1 MPFQSKQ
8 KLTRDKFLTERETK
22 LLLKMPDRR
31 SKTGA
36 RDYAI
41 LMMFLHTGLRKA
53 ELLKLDVS
61 DLRNDAGRYYL
72 RVHSKGG
79 NIDEQPI
86 EDPATLTAMRA
97 YFEMWSHGS
106 AESAPLFISSRN
118 SNPGS
123 GGRLS
128 RTSCDML
135 VKKYAS
141 LANLR
146 KNVHPHTLRHTFA
159 SAFAAH
165 NKDIVLTREV
175 MRHKSIAT
183 TSIYTHAE
191 EDEVRQGLKGL
202 KF

>member
-1 MPFQSKQ
+1 MPFESKQ

-31 SKTGA
+31 SKVGA

-41 LMMFLHTGLRKA
+41 LMLFLHTGLRKA
-53 ELLKLDVS
+53 ELLNLNIE
-61 DLRNDAGRYYL
+61 DLCNDGGRRYL

-86 EDPATLTAMRA
+86 EDNATLAALQA
-97 YFEMWSHGS
+97 YFIMWSHGS
-106 AESAPLFISSRN
+106 DANAPIFISQRN
-118 SNPGS
+118 SSPNS

-128 RTSCDML
+128 RAMCDKL
-135 VKKYAS
+135 VKKYA
-141 LANLR
+141 AQAHLR
-146 KNVHPHTLRHTFA
+146 KNIHPHTLRHTFA

-165 NKDIVLTREV
+165 SKDIVLTREV
-175 MRHKSIAT
+175 LRHRSIAT

-191 EDEVRQGLKGL
+191 EDEVRQGLRAL

>member
-1 MPFQSKQ
+1 MPFESKQ

-41 LMMFLHTGLRKA
+41 LMLFLHTGLRKA
-53 ELLKLDVS
+53 ELLNLNISDV
-61 DLRNDAGRYYL
+61 RNESGKYYL
-72 RVHSKGG
+72 RVLSKGG

-86 EDPATLTAMRA
+86 EDQATLTAMRA
-97 YFEMWSHGS
+97 YLEMWSHGS
-106 AESAPLFISSRN
+106 DENQPLFISIRN

-128 RTSCDML
+128 RNSCDHL

-141 LANLR
+141 QAHLR

-191 EDEVRQGLKGL
+191 EEEVRQGLKAL

>member
-1 MPFQSKQ
+1 MPFESKQ
-8 KLTRDKFLTERETK
+8 KLTRDKFMTERETK
-22 LLLKMPDRR
+22 LFLKQPDRR
-31 SKTGA
+31 SKLGA

-41 LMMFLHTGLRKA
+41 LMLFLHTGLRKA
-53 ELLKLDVS
+53 ELLNLNVA
-61 DLRNDAGRYYL
+61 DLRNESGRYYL

-86 EDPATLTAMRA
+86 EHPGTLTALRA
-97 YFEMWSHGS
+97 YLEIWNHGQN
-106 AESAPLFISSRN
+106 ENDPLFISLRN
-118 SNPGS
+118 SKDGS

-128 RTSCDML
+128 RTSCDIL
-135 VKKYAS
+135 VKKYAEQ
-141 LANLR
+141 AHLR

-159 SAFAAH
+159 SAFAAA

-175 MRHKSIAT
+175 MRHKSIST

-191 EDEVRQGLKGL
+191 EDEVRQGLRAL